1 MMQVSVVYAETER
14 QHWLPVQVHEGCSVE
29 EAIRRSGILERYPQ
43 IDLASQK
50 VGVFG
55 KFTQLDAPLSNGDR
69 VEIYR
74 PIVADPKTVKRRP
87 AAES

>member
-1 MMQVSVVYAETER
+1 MLQISVVYAESER
-14 QHWLPVQVHEGCSVE
+14 QHWLPVQVHEGCLLE
-29 EAIRRSGILERYPQ
+29 EAIRRSGILERYPS
-43 IDLASQK
+43 IDLVSQK

-55 KFTQLDAPLSNGDR
+55 KIAALDTALKNGDR

-87 AAES
+87 QEE